1 MTVTEERPATV
12 LRDTAA
18 EATAGENT
26 PVSASPTAARD
37 TVAQATAG
45 ADTPVSAVVAAPR
58 DGADEPAAARATAGE
73 NTPVSARADTPGRPP
88 AERTEPVWMLRVN
101 PLRRS
106 RLADP
111 ALAGVLDEL
120 ARVEAELA
128 LRATACTDALYERI
142 GAAPADERAALVAVR
157 RAVHNDRVPATLPD
171 PAPAEFLAWLELRV
185 LRDGLLAEAAAEHPR
200 ALARERGT
208 LSGLLGDE
216 DLLRS
221 LALLAPEVHRA
232 AVGYREGTLSRA
244 AKSERGLLQYVT
256 RAMMRTSPL
265 ARFTAVGLAVPSPDG
280 ARPDEVSFTGAR
292 SFPHLDQALVG
303 YVARTGDPAA
313 APGPDTWVRQ
323 SPSLSPGPG
332 PDKISFVRVGDDS
345 SRLMSTTLSEP
356 VRLLLNATD
365 MGPRTVGAIAGDV
378 ARALGTTPEQA
389 AGVVLGSLRAG
400 LLCTTDGPEDCAA
413 DPLAESARHDGLR
426 TALAGLADAGHAERA
441 EALRGIGALTS
452 ALTEEARRPALL
464 LVSENYLL
472 APAEV
477 DTRGLDRQLR
487 DLAQSI
493 EFLSV
498 FDRLHDI
505 RAVLTD
511 VFVERHGRGASV
523 SLTDHARGLV
533 GEVNERVVA
542 GGDSLTALRGLRTRL
557 LGELRADLAGRGDAT
572 EVVWDPAWL
581 AGLAAPL
588 PDRFRRDAVAYS
600 VLVQPAG
607 ERLVFNDSYPGHGML
622 YGRFLGHDAEL
633 GGQALPRL
641 RRRLQERHGSHGT
654 VLAEDRGLHGVSVN
668 AHAPVLDR
676 RLRADDW
683 YGLRLVHDPDLDRL
697 YVEDADGRPLHV
709 LTLGTGHPEL
719 LPPPLRLANWL
730 VMGGRLLPDLGMPG
744 GLGGPGLGGVP
755 AEPGTPRLLAGSVV
769 LQRRRW
775 YPGEDFEQAVRQGP
789 GEADRMLALT
799 RWRARH
805 GVPAEIVLKPSAGT
819 GPGSGPGSGRSTP
832 KQRKPQYVDL
842 SSALLGRVLPRFLD
856 RDGSGF
862 VEEALPAAG
871 ASPHAYEWA
880 VEISRPSGGR
890 FTYTRPADGPT
901 DDRAPERHR
910 HFKDQGERSCG

>member
-1 MTVTEERPATV
+1 MTLTETRPAP
-12 LRDTAA
+12 AA
-18 EATAGENT
+18 E
-26 PVSASPTAARD
+26 
-37 TVAQATAG
+37 ATAG
-45 ADTPVSAVVAAPR
+45 ADTPVSATVGVSGT
-58 DGADEPAAARATAGE
+58 GAEATAGA
-73 NTPVSARADTPGRPP
+73 NTPVSATVETPATGQRAAVEATAGVDAPVSASADAPGRPP
-88 AERTEPVWMLRVN
+88 VERTEPVWMLRVN

-128 LRATACTDALYERI
+128 VRAGACTDALYERI

-171 PAPAEFLAWLELRV
+171 PAPAEFRAWLELRI
-185 LRDGLLAEAAAEHPR
+185 LRDGLLAEAADTHPG

-265 ARFTAVGLAVPSPDG
+265 ARFTAVGLAVPSPGG
-280 ARPDEVSFTGAR
+280 ARPDEVAFTGAR
-292 SFPHLDQALVG
+292 SFPHLDQAMLG
-303 YVARTGDPAA
+303 YVARTADPALP
-313 APGPDTWVRQ
+313 PGPGTWVRQ

-332 PDKISFVRVGDDS
+332 PDRISFVKAGQDGGDG
-345 SRLMSTTLSEP
+345 SRLLSATLTEP
-356 VRLLLNATD
+356 LRRLLAATD
-365 MGPRTVGAIAGDV
+365 MGPRTVGAIAGDL
-378 ARALGTTPEQA
+378 ARALGTTPERA
-389 AGVVLGSLRAG
+389 TGIVLGSLDAG

-413 DPLAESARHDGLR
+413 DPLAGSGRHEALR

-441 EALRGIGALTS
+441 EALRGIGTLTK
-452 ALTEEARRPALL
+452 ALTEEARRPAVLP
-464 LVSENYLL
+464 VSENYLL
-472 APAEV
+472 PPAEV
-477 DTRGLDRQLR
+477 DTRALDRQLR
-487 DLAQSI
+487 DLAHAM
-493 EFLSV
+493 EFLSA

-505 RAVLTD
+505 RAVLTE
-511 VFVERHGRGASV
+511 VFVELHGRGASV
-523 SLTDHARGLV
+523 SLTDHARHLV
-533 GEVNERVVA
+533 RAVNERVVA
-542 GGDSLTALRGLRTRL
+542 GSPALAPLRTLRTRL
-557 LGELRADLAGRGDAT
+557 LGELRADLAARTGDT

-581 AGLAAPL
+581 AELAAPL

-607 ERLVFNDSYPGHGML
+607 DRLVVNDSYPGHGML

-633 GGQALPRL
+633 GGQALHRL
-641 RRRLQERHGSHGT
+641 RRRLEERHAGHGA
-654 VLAEDRGLHGVSVN
+654 VLAEDRGLHGISVN

-676 RLRADDW
+676 RLHADDW
-683 YGLRLVHDPDLDRL
+683 YGLRLVHDQDLDRL
-697 YVEDADGRPLHV
+697 YVEDADGRRLHLV
-709 LTLGTGHPEL
+709 TLGTGHPEL

-744 GLGGPGLGGVP
+744 GLGGPGPGGVP
-755 AEPGTPRLLAGSVV
+755 TEPFTPRLLAGSVV

-789 GEADRMLALT
+789 GEADRLLALT

-805 GVPAEIVLKPSAGT
+805 GVPAEVVLKPAPAT
-819 GPGSGPGSGRSTP
+819 GAGSGGAA

-842 SSALLGRVLPRFLD
+842 SSALMGRVLPRFLD

-890 FTYTRPADGPT
+890 FTYTRPGDGPT
-901 DDRAPERHR
+901 DD
-910 HFKDQGERSCG
+910 KDQGERSCG

>member
-1 MTVTEERPATV
+1 MTVTEERPAIAPP
-12 LRDTAA
+12 DTAA
-18 EATAGENT
+18 GPEAVTATATG
-26 PVSASPTAARD
+26 
-37 TVAQATAG
+37 TV
-45 ADTPVSAVVAAPR
+45 
-58 DGADEPAAARATAGE
+58 PA
-73 NTPVSARADTPGRPP
+73 NTPGRPP
-88 AERTEPVWMLRVN
+88 AERTEPVWMLRLN
-101 PLRRS
+101 PLRRT

-128 LRATACTDALYERI
+128 VRATACTDALYERI

-157 RAVHNDRVPATLPD
+157 RAVHNDRVPATLPA

-185 LRDGLLAEAAAEHPR
+185 LRDGLLAEAAEEHPR

-208 LSGLLGDE
+208 LCDLLGDE

-232 AVGYREGTLSRA
+232 AVRYREGTLSRA

-280 ARPDEVSFTGAR
+280 TRPDEVAFTGAR
-292 SFPHLDQALVG
+292 SFPHLDQALLG
-303 YVARTGDPAA
+303 YVASAGRGTP
-313 APGPDTWVRQ
+313 PDSGTWVRQ
-323 SPSLSPGPG
+323 APSLSPGPG
-332 PDKISFVRVGDDS
+332 PDRISFVKIGDDTS
-345 SRLMSTTLSEP
+345 KLLSTSLTEP
-356 VRLLLNATD
+356 LRRLLNATD

-378 ARALGTTPEQA
+378 ARTLGTTPEQA
-389 AGVVLGSLRAG
+389 TGIVLGSLEAG
-400 LLCTTDGPEDCAA
+400 LLCTTDGPEDCAD
-413 DPLAESARHDGLR
+413 DPLAAAPHAALR
-426 TALAGLADAGHAERA
+426 AAVAAFADAGHAERA
-441 EALRGIGALTS
+441 EALRGIGSLTS
-452 ALTEEARRPALL
+452 VLSEKARRPAALT
-464 LVSENYLL
+464 VSENYLL
-472 APAEV
+472 APAQV
-477 DTRGLDRQLR
+477 DTSGHDRQLS
-487 DLAQSI
+487 DLAHAM
-493 EFLSV
+493 EFLSA

-511 VFVERHGRGASV
+511 VFVERYGRGGSV
-523 SLTDHARGLV
+523 LLTDHARHLV
-533 GEVNERVVA
+533 RTVNERVVA
-542 GGDSLTALRGLRTRL
+542 GCDSLTPLRLLRTRL
-557 LGELRADLAGRGDAT
+557 LGELRADLAGRRGDT
-572 EVVWDPAWL
+572 EVVWPARWL
-581 AGLAAPL
+581 ADLAAPL
-588 PDRFRRDAVAYS
+588 PDRFRRDAFAYS

-607 ERLVFNDSYPGHGML
+607 ERLVLNDSYPGHGML
-622 YGRFLGHDAEL
+622 YGRFVGHDAEL
-633 GGQALPRL
+633 GGHALPRL
-641 RRRLQERHGSHGT
+641 RRRLLERHGADGT
-654 VLAEDRGLHGVSVN
+654 FVVEDRGLHGVSVN

-676 RLRADDW
+676 QLHAEDW

-697 YVEDADGRPLHV
+697 HVADADGRRLHV
-709 LTLGTGHPEL
+709 LTLGTGHPEI

-744 GLGGPGLGGVP
+744 GLGGPGPGGEPTAP
-755 AEPGTPRLLAGSVV
+755 ATPRLCAGSVV

-775 YPGEDFEQAVRQGP
+775 YPGEEFEQAVRQGP

-805 GVPAEIVLKPSAGT
+805 GVPAEVVLKPASVPGNGAGAE
-819 GPGSGPGSGRSTP
+819 SGSGRSTA

-842 SSALLGRVLPRFLD
+842 TSALLTRALPRFLE

-890 FTYTRPADGPT
+890 FTYARPGSGPT
-901 DDRAPERHR
+901 DDREPERHR
-910 HFKDQGERSCG
+910 YYKDQGEQRCG

>member
-1 MTVTEERPATV
+1 MTLTDDRPPI
-12 LRDTAA
+12 LG
-18 EATAGENT
+18 ATAGENT
-26 PVSASPTAARD
+26 PVSAPGTAEGHAAAGATAGEIPPVSAPAAAGGHTAAE
-37 TVAQATAG
+37 ATAG
-45 ADTPVSAVVAAPR
+45 ADTPVSASAHAP
-58 DGADEPAAARATAGE
+58 GQP
-73 NTPVSARADTPGRPP
+73 PV
-88 AERTEPVWMLRVN
+88 ERTEPVWMLRVN
-101 PLRRS
+101 PLRRT

-111 ALAGVLDEL
+111 ALAGVLGEL

-128 LRATACTDALYERI
+128 VRATACTDALYERI

-157 RAVHNDRVPATLPD
+157 RAVHNDRVPATPPD

-185 LRDGLLAEAAAEHPR
+185 LRDGLLAEAAEEHPR

-232 AVGYREGTLSRA
+232 AVRYREGTLSRA

-292 SFPHLDQALVG
+292 SFPHLDQAMLG
-303 YVARTGDPAA
+303 YAARSGDPAA
-313 APGPDTWVRQ
+313 PPGPGTWVRQ

-332 PDKISFVRVGDDS
+332 PDRISFVKLGDDS
-345 SRLMSTTLSEP
+345 SRLLSTALTDPLR
-356 VRLLLNATD
+356 RLLDATD

-389 AGVVLGSLRAG
+389 TGIVLGSLNAG
-400 LLCTTDGPEDCAA
+400 LLCTTDGPEDCAD
-413 DPLAESARHDGLR
+413 DPLAAAPH
-426 TALAGLADAGHAERA
+426 TALRDAVAGLAGTGHAERG

-452 ALTEEARRPALL
+452 ALTEQARRPAVLT
-464 LVSENYLL
+464 VSENYLL

-487 DLAQSI
+487 DLAHAM
-493 EFLSV
+493 EFLSA

-523 SLTDHARGLV
+523 RLTDHARHLV
-533 GEVNERVVA
+533 RAVNERVVSGSDGLA
-542 GGDSLTALRGLRTRL
+542 ALRVLRTRL
-557 LGELRADLAGRGDAT
+557 LGELRADLAGRRGDT

-581 AGLAAPL
+581 AELAAPL
-588 PDRFRRDAVAYS
+588 PERFRRDAIAYS

-607 ERLVFNDSYPGHGML
+607 DRLVVNDSYPGHGML

-633 GGQALPRL
+633 GGQALSRL
-641 RRRLQERHGSHGT
+641 RRRLQERHGAHGT
-654 VLAEDRGLHGVSVN
+654 VLVEDRGLHGVSVN

-676 RLRADDW
+676 GLGADDW
-683 YGLRLVHDPDLDRL
+683 YGLRLVHDPDLDEL
-697 YVEDADGRPLHV
+697 YVADEDGRRLHV
-709 LTLGTGHPEL
+709 LTLGTGHPEI

-744 GLGGPGLGGVP
+744 GLGGPGPGGVP
-755 AEPGTPRLLAGSVV
+755 TEPSTPRLLAGSVV

-775 YPGEDFEQAVRQGP
+775 YPGEDFEQAVKQGP
-789 GEADRMLALT
+789 GEADRLLALA

-805 GVPAEIVLKPSAGT
+805 GVPAEVVLKPTPAMGAPSGGDT
-819 GPGSGPGSGRSTP
+819 GARSTA

-842 SSALLGRVLPRFLD
+842 DSALLGRVLPRFLD

-890 FTYTRPADGPT
+890 FTYTRPGDGPT
-901 DDRAPERHR
+901 DDPAPERHR

>member
-1 MTVTEERPATV
+1 MTVTEERPAALLTP
-12 LRDTAA
+12 AA
-18 EATAGENT
+18 AQATAGGDPLVSAPATAGQAAAAQATAGGNP
-26 PVSASPTAARD
+26 PVSASATTPRGTAAE
-37 TVAQATAG
+37 ATAG
-45 ADTPVSAVVAAPR
+45 ADTPVSA
-58 DGADEPAAARATAGE
+58 
-73 NTPVSARADTPGRPP
+73 SADTPGRPP
-88 AERTEPVWMLRVN
+88 VERTEPVWMLRVN
-101 PLRRS
+101 PLRRT

-120 ARVEAELA
+120 ARVETELA
-128 LRATACTDALYERI
+128 VRATACTDALYERI

-185 LRDGLLAEAAAEHPR
+185 LRDGLLAEAAEEHPR

-280 ARPDEVSFTGAR
+280 PRPDEVSFDGAR
-292 SFPHLDQALVG
+292 SFPHLDQALLG
-303 YVARTGDPAA
+303 YVARTADPAVP
-313 APGPDTWVRQ
+313 PGPGTWVRQ
-323 SPSLSPGPG
+323 SPTLSPGPG
-332 PDKISFVRVGDDS
+332 PDRISFVQPGDDS
-345 SRLMSTTLSEP
+345 SRLLSTALTEP
-356 VRLLLNATD
+356 LRRLLNATD

-389 AGVVLGSLRAG
+389 AGVVLGSLKAG

-413 DPLAESARHDGLR
+413 DPLAGSARHEDLR
-426 TALAGLADAGHAERA
+426 TALAGLADAGHAQRA

-452 ALTEEARRPALL
+452 ALTEEARRPAVL

-472 APAEV
+472 PPAEV

-487 DLAQSI
+487 DLAHAM
-493 EFLSV
+493 EFLSA

-505 RAVLTD
+505 RAVLTE
-511 VFVERHGRGASV
+511 VFVELHGRGASV
-523 SLTDHARGLV
+523 NLTDHARHLV
-533 GEVNERVVA
+533 GAVNERVIA
-542 GGDSLTALRGLRTRL
+542 GGDSLTGLRALRTRM
-557 LGELRADLAGRGDAT
+557 LGELRADLAARRGDT
-572 EVVWDPAWL
+572 EVVWDAEWL
-581 AGLAAPL
+581 AELAAPL
-588 PDRFRRDAVAYS
+588 PDRFRRDAIAYS

-607 ERLVFNDSYPGHGML
+607 DRLVVNDSYPGHGML

-633 GGQALPRL
+633 GGQALSRL
-641 RRRLQERHGSHGT
+641 RRRLTERHGSHGT

-744 GLGGPGLGGVP
+744 GLGGPGIGGVATEP
-755 AEPGTPRLLAGSVV
+755 ATPRLLAGSVV

-775 YPGEDFEQAVRQGP
+775 YPGEDFEQAVKHGP
-789 GEADRMLALT
+789 GEADRLLALT

-805 GVPAEIVLKPSAGT
+805 GVPAEVVLKPAPAGSA
-819 GPGSGPGSGRSTP
+819 PAGSDRGSA

-842 SSALLGRVLPRFLD
+842 TSALLGRVLPRFLD

-890 FTYTRPADGPT
+890 FTYTRPGDGPT
-901 DDRAPERHR
+901 DH
-910 HFKDQGERSCG
+910 KDQGERS

>member
-1 MTVTEERPATV
+1 MTVTEERPAAA
-12 LRDTAA
+12 LRATAGEPTAGADTPVSGSGTAPG
-18 EATAGENT
+18 ATAGENT
-26 PVSASPTAARD
+26 PVSAS
-37 TVAQATAG
+37 
-45 ADTPVSAVVAAPR
+45 
-58 DGADEPAAARATAGE
+58 
-73 NTPVSARADTPGRPP
+73 ADTPGRPP

-101 PLRRS
+101 PLRRT

-111 ALAGVLDEL
+111 ALAGILDEL

-128 LRATACTDALYERI
+128 VRATACTDALYERI
-142 GAAPADERAALVAVR
+142 GAAPSDERAALVAVR

-265 ARFTAVGLAVPSPDG
+265 ARFTAVGLAVPSPG
-280 ARPDEVSFTGAR
+280 GTRPDEVDVTGAR
-292 SFPHLDQALVG
+292 SFPHLDQAMLG
-303 YVARTGDPAA
+303 YVARTADPALP
-313 APGPDTWVRQ
+313 PGPATWVRQ

-332 PDKISFVRVGDDS
+332 PDRISFVKAGADS
-345 SRLMSTTLSEP
+345 SRLLSTALTEP
-356 VRLLLNATD
+356 LRRLLNATD
-365 MGPRTVGAIAGDV
+365 MGPRTVGAIAGDL
-378 ARALGTTPEQA
+378 ARTLGTTPEQA
-389 AGVVLGSLRAG
+389 AGVVLGSLDAG

-413 DPLAESARHDGLR
+413 DPLGGSARHEGLR

-441 EALRGIGALTS
+441 DALRGIGALTK
-452 ALTEEARRPALL
+452 ALTEEARRPAVL

-472 APAEV
+472 PPAKV

-487 DLAQSI
+487 DLAHAM
-493 EFLSV
+493 EFLSA

-511 VFVERHGRGASV
+511 VFVELHGRGACV
-523 SLTDHARGLV
+523 SLTDHARHLV
-533 GEVNERVVA
+533 RTVNERVIA
-542 GGDSLTALRGLRTRL
+542 GSDSLTPLRALRTRM
-557 LGELRADLAGRGDAT
+557 LGELRADLASRGGDT
-572 EVVWDPAWL
+572 EVVWDAEWL
-581 AGLAAPL
+581 AELAAPL
-588 PDRFRRDAVAYS
+588 PERFRRDAVAYS

-607 ERLVFNDSYPGHGML
+607 DRLVVNDSYPGHGML

-633 GGQALPRL
+633 GGQALQRL
-641 RRRLQERHGSHGT
+641 RRRLTERHGTGAT

-697 YVEDADGRPLHV
+697 YVQDADGRPLHLV
-709 LTLGTGHPEL
+709 TLGTGHPEL

-744 GLGGPGLGGVP
+744 GLGGPGRGGVP
-755 AEPGTPRLLAGSVV
+755 AEPATPRLLAGSVV

-805 GVPAEIVLKPSAGT
+805 GVPAEVVLKPAPAT
-819 GPGSGPGSGRSTP
+819 GPATGSGRSGA

-842 SSALLGRVLPRFLD
+842 TSALLGRVLPRFLD

-890 FTYTRPADGPT
+890 FTYD
-901 DDRAPERHR
+901 
-910 HFKDQGERSCG
+910 KDQGER

>member
-1 MTVTEERPATV
+1 MTVTEERPAIV
-12 LRDTAA
+12 LPDTAA
-18 EATAGENT
+18 GTGT
-26 PVSASPTAARD
+26 GTVSA
-37 TVAQATAG
+37 
-45 ADTPVSAVVAAPR
+45 
-58 DGADEPAAARATAGE
+58 
-73 NTPVSARADTPGRPP
+73 NTPGRPP

-101 PLRRS
+101 PLRRT

-128 LRATACTDALYERI
+128 LRATACTDALYEWI

-185 LRDGLLAEAAAEHPR
+185 LRDGLLAEAAEEHPR

-232 AVGYREGTLSRA
+232 AVRYREGTLSRA

-280 ARPDEVSFTGAR
+280 ARPDEVAFTGAR
-292 SFPHLDQALVG
+292 SFPHLDQAMLG
-303 YVARTGDPAA
+303 YVARTADQGTP
-313 APGPDTWVRQ
+313 PGPDTWVRQ

-332 PDKISFVRVGDDS
+332 PDRISFVKLGDDS
-345 SRLMSTTLSEP
+345 SRLLSTSLTEP
-356 VRLLLNATD
+356 LRRLLNATD

-389 AGVVLGSLRAG
+389 TGVVLGSLNAG
-400 LLCTTDGPEDCAA
+400 LLCTTDGPEDCAD
-413 DPLAESARHDGLR
+413 DPLAAAPHAALR
-426 TALAGLADAGHAERA
+426 AAVAGFADAGHAERA
-441 EALRGIGALTS
+441 DALRGIGALTS
-452 ALTEEARRPALL
+452 SLTEEARRPAAFT
-464 LVSENYLL
+464 VSENYLL

-477 DTRGLDRQLR
+477 ATSGLDRQLR
-487 DLAQSI
+487 DLAHAM
-493 EFLSV
+493 EFLSA

-511 VFVERHGRGASV
+511 VFVERYGRGASV
-523 SLTDHARGLV
+523 RLTDHARHLV
-533 GEVNERVVA
+533 RTVNERVVS
-542 GGDSLTALRGLRTRL
+542 GSDSLTPLRLLRTRL
-557 LGELRADLAGRGDAT
+557 LGELRADLAGRRDDT
-572 EVVWDPAWL
+572 EVVWPAEWL
-581 AGLAAPL
+581 AELAAPL
-588 PDRFRRDAVAYS
+588 PDRFRQDAIAYS
-600 VLVQPAG
+600 ALVQPAG

-633 GGQALPRL
+633 GGHALPRL
-641 RRRLQERHGSHGT
+641 RRRLQERHGAHGT

-697 YVEDADGRPLHV
+697 YVADADGRRLHV

-744 GLGGPGLGGVP
+744 GLGGPGPGGVP
-755 AEPGTPRLLAGSVV
+755 TAPDTPRLCAGSVV

-775 YPGEDFEQAVRQGP
+775 YPGEEFEQAVRQGP

-805 GVPAEIVLKPSAGT
+805 GVPAEVVLKPAPFLG
-819 GPGSGPGSGRSTP
+819 GGAEPGSGRSTA

-842 SSALLGRVLPRFLD
+842 TSALLTRALPRFLD

-890 FTYTRPADGPT
+890 FTYTRPGDGST
-901 DDRAPERHR
+901 DDREPERHR
-910 HFKDQGERSCG
+910 HFKDQGEQQCG

>member
-1 MTVTEERPATV
+1 MTVTEERPAIA
-12 LRDTAA
+12 LPDTAA
-18 EATAGENT
+18 DTKTGTATDTATGTATAT
-26 PVSASPTAARD
+26 VSA
-37 TVAQATAG
+37 
-45 ADTPVSAVVAAPR
+45 
-58 DGADEPAAARATAGE
+58 
-73 NTPVSARADTPGRPP
+73 NTPGRHP

-101 PLRRS
+101 PLRRT

-111 ALAGVLDEL
+111 ALSGVLDEL

-128 LRATACTDALYERI
+128 VRATACTDALYEWI

-171 PAPAEFLAWLELRV
+171 PAPAEFPAWLELRV
-185 LRDGLLAEAAAEHPR
+185 LRDGLLAEAAEEHPR

-232 AVGYREGTLSRA
+232 AVRYREGTLSRA

-280 ARPDEVSFTGAR
+280 ARPDEVAFTGAR
-292 SFPHLDQALVG
+292 SFPHLDQAMLG
-303 YVARTGDPAA
+303 YVARTADQGTP
-313 APGPDTWVRQ
+313 PGPDTWVRQ

-332 PDKISFVRVGDDS
+332 PDRISFVKLGDDS
-345 SRLMSTTLSEP
+345 SRLLSTSLTEP
-356 VRLLLNATD
+356 LRRLLNATD
-365 MGPRTVGAIAGDV
+365 MGARTVGAIAGDV

-389 AGVVLGSLRAG
+389 TGVVLGSLNAG
-400 LLCTTDGPEDCAA
+400 LLCTTDGPEDCAD
-413 DPLAESARHDGLR
+413 DPLAAAPHAALR
-426 TALAGLADAGHAERA
+426 AAVAGLADAGHAERTD
-441 EALRGIGALTS
+441 ALRGIGALTA
-452 ALTEEARRPALL
+452 ALTEEARRPAVFT
-464 LVSENYLL
+464 VSENYLL

-477 DTRGLDRQLR
+477 DTSGLDRQLR
-487 DLAQSI
+487 DLAHAM
-493 EFLSV
+493 EFLSA

-511 VFVERHGRGASV
+511 VFVERYGRGASV
-523 SLTDHARGLV
+523 RLTDHARHLV
-533 GEVNERVVA
+533 RTVNERVVS
-542 GGDSLTALRGLRTRL
+542 GSDSLTPLRLLRTRL
-557 LGELRADLAGRGDAT
+557 LGELRADLAGRRDDT
-572 EVVWDPAWL
+572 EVVWPAEWL
-581 AGLAAPL
+581 AELAAPL
-588 PDRFRRDAVAYS
+588 PDRFRQDAIAYS

-641 RRRLQERHGSHGT
+641 RRRLQERHGAHGT

-683 YGLRLVHDPDLDRL
+683 YGLRLVHDPDLDQL
-697 YVEDADGRPLHV
+697 YVADADGRRLHV

-744 GLGGPGLGGVP
+744 GLGGPGPGGVP
-755 AEPGTPRLLAGSVV
+755 TAPGTPRLCAGSVV

-775 YPGEDFEQAVRQGP
+775 YPGEEFEQAVRQGP

-805 GVPAEIVLKPSAGT
+805 GVPAEVVLKPAPFLG
-819 GPGSGPGSGRSTP
+819 GGAEQGSGRSTA

-842 SSALLGRVLPRFLD
+842 TSALLTRALPRFLD

-890 FTYTRPADGPT
+890 FTYTQPGDGST
-901 DDRAPERHR
+901 DDREPERHR
-910 HFKDQGERSCG
+910 HFKDQGEQQCG